1 MDYIQLI
8 GLFVGY
14 GSQLVG
20 YLTKKKAP
28 AEVIASLSAALAA
41 LDAHKNDELTKANL
55 EAQRG

>member
-8 GLFVGY
+8 ELFVGY

-28 AEVIASLSAALAA
+28 AEVIDALSAALVA
-41 LDAHKNDELTKANL
+41 LETHKNDEITKANL

>member
-8 GLFVGY
+8 ELFVGY

-28 AEVIASLSAALAA
+28 KEVIDSLNAALVA
-41 LDAHKNDELTKANL
+41 LEAHKNDELTKANF